1 MAVDHN
7 EIFDKFKDNY
17 MINEFGALKFH
28 LICDHGQ
35 VKVGATTHW
44 VMGFS
49 TYTTE
54 DLQKVYAFLK
64 VTNMLKEKFRDSPE
78 YHPELD

>member
-35 VKVGATTHW
+35 VKVGVLLIGSWVSRPILLKTYRRSTH
-44 VMGFS
+44 FLR
-49 TYTTE
+49 
-54 DLQKVYAFLK
+54 LQ
-64 VTNMLKEKFRDSPE
+64 TC
-78 YHPELD
+78 